1 MSISAWYL
9 LKGRHQEFA
18 QRSFTGGLMLATICS
33 VAQLFAGDWQ
43 ARIVVQHQP
52 AKLAA
57 MEGQYRTQARAP
69 LHLIGWPNDQ
79 TEQVDY
85 GVKVPGMLSWLVHG
99 DMNQPVRGL
108 AELEPQFG
116 RPPVWLTFQSFHVM
130 ILIGVLFIMST
141 LYASFCR
148 WRGTLFTKRWLMWY
162 FVFAVI
168 LAFVAN
174 EAGWVAAEVGRQ
186 PWSVYPSLDGDQVV
200 GGLRTSDSLSEAVS
214 AEHVLASIVMFGLVY
229 LLLFV
234 LWLLLLNHKIQ
245 QGPEPVVLLAESSPL
260 TLLEAASKRIDH
272 DDSLTEAKRPPPMG

>member
-1 MSISAWYL
+1 
-9 LKGRHQEFA
+9 
-18 QRSFTGGLMLATICS
+18 
-33 VAQLFAGDWQ
+33 
-43 ARIVVQHQP
+43 
-52 AKLAA
+52 
-57 MEGQYRTQARAP
+57 
-69 LHLIGWPNDQ
+69 
-79 TEQVDY
+79 
-85 GVKVPGMLSWLVHG
+85 
-99 DMNQPVRGL
+99 
-108 AELEPQFG
+108 
-116 RPPVWLTFQSFHVM
+116 
-130 ILIGVLFIMST
+130 
-141 LYASFCR
+141 
-148 WRGTLFTKRWLMWY
+148 MWY

-186 PWSVYPSLDGDQVV
+186 PWSVYPTLDGDQVV

-272 DDSLTEAKRPPPMG
+272 DDSLTETKRSPPMG